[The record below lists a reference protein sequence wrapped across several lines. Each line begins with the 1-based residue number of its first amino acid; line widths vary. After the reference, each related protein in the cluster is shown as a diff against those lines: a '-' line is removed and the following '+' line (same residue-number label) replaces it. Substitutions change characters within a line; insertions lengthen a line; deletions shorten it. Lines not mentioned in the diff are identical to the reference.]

1 MLEKLQ
7 TFAEK
12 KYQTGLPPDHIVA
25 EYEEKR
31 GDVVEQ
37 IEALNITHRMVSTG
51 ELVHI
56 CYAQTFS
63 SHDTLCRA
71 KS

>member
-12 KYQTGLPPDHIVA
+12 KYQTGLPPDHIIA

-37 IEALNITHRMVSTG
+37 IEALNITRRVVSTG
-51 ELVHI
+51 ELVRVY
-56 CYAQTFS
+56 YAWTLASYDTFF
-63 SHDTLCRA
+63 RA